1 MFCDLTSDLLI
12 RGSLEHAGK
21 CTAITSNKLYLSTV
35 KPLTDLKRLNIQ
47 LSVTQVNDLLI

>member
-35 KPLTDLKRLNIQ
+35 KPLTDLKRLSIQ